1 MANRYR
7 ELSRAWLT
15 CDYLHANSTSHE
27 FLFGAL
33 AELVDNARDA
43 KATLLD
49 IYTEINDEFRGGF
62 MLCFLDN
69 GIGMDPDEAGEVIHF
84 GKSTKRAADSPLIG
98 QYGNGLKSGSM
109 RIGNDFILF
118 TKKGNTMSC
127 ILISRTFCEKEG
139 VDKVIVPLPSWH
151 VITKEPSTTDLGKFS
166 LETAIIYKYSPFKT
180 EFDVM
185 HQFDKITGTSGT
197 LIVIY
202 NLKLNDDGEPEL
214 DVDTDHSD
222 ILLTGMRMRGLQPE
236 RYSFRAYTAI
246 LYIVPRMRI
255 LIQGRKVQTK
265 QLFLS
270 LYRPRKYIY
279 TSKQFKVRVEREVK
293 ESEQAT
299 KIAEEKM
306 QEAKIQVRELEQ
318 MGDDSLEAKSRI
330 KLALSKLAASQRV
343 ADQRKKLHD
352 EKKRVLKVPHK
363 LCFIFGVNI
372 QKRNMDGMF
381 VYNSNRLIKMYERTG
396 GAFVNRLTQSCRG
409 VVGTV
414 DVPYGMMEPTH
425 NKQDFANAKEYN
437 NLLKVMDKFL
447 LQYWKDL
454 GIVQM
459 GIVKFWNEF
468 GYLSANWDLSPSD
481 GLQYKRRR
489 AAEVHV
495 TLQCDLCLKW
505 RTLPSNIEMDDTELP
520 DIWVCY
526 LSPQAEQ
533 NRCHAP
539 EQLPH
544 IPLGSL
550 VKESGLSYEKQELLE
565 KSIQRQQ
572 EKVNALQLQKSF
584 PIKPLANKPACDVNS
599 KAISK
604 DNSASGTSSFSSSSS
619 CVRKRQLPACYHRTY
634 KRHKPY
640 IHAEGVLLSSG
651 SFKVPQLRKNQSQ
664 TLQGSFKEEVDA
676 QTLKVEIPQAEIEND
691 PTDQGSED
699 LINFCN
705 EDLTSNSDCRTFQVL
720 VKKEPMENET
730 PAGSTNQSCFHWEVK
745 NDVTISLGSY
755 MFENDIAVS
764 SLSAADSNIE
774 RVEFTT
780 PATSNDTVK
789 GMASCLGSVLSHFVP
804 TNYIISKETLNCM
817 TADELVNIS
826 MHYYFLHYE
835 KSLRDRFK
843 YSFESLTAR
852 AQDMER
858 KVQYSELKLK
868 QTREK
873 LEFYQKFTPEILNK
887 IQSMITLNTGTHCKF
902 EDESFEGLAANC
914 IEDVSSNKQQL
925 AFI

>member
-1 MANRYR
+1 
-7 ELSRAWLT
+7 
-15 CDYLHANSTSHE
+15 
-27 FLFGAL
+27 
-33 AELVDNARDA
+33 
-43 KATLLD
+43 
-49 IYTEINDEFRGGF
+49 

-299 KIAEEKM
+299 KIGM
-306 QEAKIQVRELEQ
+306 RLIFNF
-318 MGDDSLEAKSRI
+318 
-330 KLALSKLAASQRV
+330 ALRCLNDMIRCYVKC
-343 ADQRKKLHD
+343 KYYYYYYYC
-352 EKKRVLKVPHK
+352 RVLKVPHK

-396 GAFVNRLTQSCRG
+396 GILG
-409 VVGTV
+409 IIH
-414 DVPYGMMEPTH
+414 VPYGMMEPTH

-572 EKVNALQLQKSF
+572 EKVNALQLQAS
-584 PIKPLANKPACDVNS
+584 
-599 KAISK
+599 ISILMFH
-604 DNSASGTSSFSSSSS
+604 D
-619 CVRKRQLPACYHRTY
+619 LRT
-634 KRHKPY
+634 
-640 IHAEGVLLSSG
+640 
-651 SFKVPQLRKNQSQ
+651 
-664 TLQGSFKEEVDA
+664 
-676 QTLKVEIPQAEIEND
+676 
-691 PTDQGSED
+691 
-699 LINFCN
+699 
-705 EDLTSNSDCRTFQVL
+705 
-720 VKKEPMENET
+720 
-730 PAGSTNQSCFHWEVK
+730 
-745 NDVTISLGSY
+745 
-755 MFENDIAVS
+755 
-764 SLSAADSNIE
+764 
-774 RVEFTT
+774 
-780 PATSNDTVK
+780 
-789 GMASCLGSVLSHFVP
+789 CL
-804 TNYIISKETLNCM
+804 E
-817 TADELVNIS
+817 
-826 MHYYFLHYE
+826 
-835 KSLRDRFK
+835 
-843 YSFESLTAR
+843 
-852 AQDMER
+852 
-858 KVQYSELKLK
+858 
-868 QTREK
+868 
-873 LEFYQKFTPEILNK
+873 
-887 IQSMITLNTGTHCKF
+887 
-902 EDESFEGLAANC
+902 
-914 IEDVSSNKQQL
+914 
-925 AFI
+925 